1 VYEAP
6 WTTFPPNLLIDIAHY
21 LKEGANQQVY
31 FAGLRYS
38 PNAHFWSELG
48 VQTARRGDRTGTYPL
63 ASMVYKF

>member
-1 VYEAP
+1 L
-6 WTTFPPNLLIDIAHY
+6 FIDIAHY

-38 PNAHFWSELG
+38 PNAPFWSELG
-48 VQTARRGDRTGTYPL
+48 VQTARRGDRTRIYPL